1 MQAKQR
7 AKEPQVQP
15 RCQGTECEPSSEP
28 RNNKCN
34 HGAEELE
41 CRPSI
46 DPRDIVFSFFFLG
59 GAFLSL
65 VLNDNDIM
73 AIPLVN
79 RQVEGLMH
87 CELSEPWGVSQGRFA
102 VSGVTYLDVRRQLEP
117 QIKKFVSD
125 PPRHGTRM

>member
-1 MQAKQR
+1 MQAKHR
-7 AKEPQVQP
+7 PKGHCVQ
-15 RCQGTECEPSSEP
+15 
-28 RNNKCN
+28 
-34 HGAEELE
+34 
-41 CRPSI
+41 
-46 DPRDIVFSFFFLG
+46 FFFWG
-59 GAFLSL
+59 GGFFLSL